1 MSLISA
7 APEPNRPALFQSLL
21 FEACGRTV
29 NPVNGAVGMLWT
41 VNWHVCQAA
50 VETVLRGGTLR
61 PISDLPESPSLNSSD
76 ESTEIWRMQRRDGF
90 STSRSKLSTT
100 GMKESLVNR
109 TRSKTEWSEQDMEL
123 QLNPGLALTGPVV
136 PVPFLPPP
144 QFSKAVNSDHP
155 GSPSE
160 ESVTATSCYENGIS
174 GDGHGYRNKRERKLF
189 NLFV

>member
-1 MSLISA
+1 M
-7 APEPNRPALFQSLL
+7 
-21 FEACGRTV
+21 
-29 NPVNGAVGMLWT
+29 NPVNGAFGMLWT

-174 GDGHGYRNKRERKLF
+174 GDGHRNKRERKLF